1 LPIAFRGVSE
11 ESYAAGLAATRKKCA
26 ATDPAPGHFAAN
38 DAAPQSG
45 HSKPS
50 SRRSILPATAAHH
63 HEKHAHPTASP
74 ADYWALLKPR
84 VMSLV
89 IFTAFAGVLIAP
101 SHVNPVIGL
110 ASLLAIAAG
119 AGASGAL
126 NMWYDADIDA
136 LMRRTQ
142 NRPIPAGRMNKGDA
156 LGFGLVLS
164 VLSVFALGI
173 VANWLAAALLSFT
186 IFFYVAVYTMWLK
199 RLTPQNIVIGGAAG
213 ALPPIVGYAAATGE
227 ISLASIALF
236 AIIFVWTP
244 PHFWALALV
253 KAEEYGRAGIPMLPN
268 VKGADRTRREILLY
282 TLALVPLGLSP
293 WLIGFASLAYG
304 MIALALGAL
313 MLLFSARVYYHRT
326 GAKADRCARQL
337 FGFSILY
344 LFLLF
349 AAIVGERL
357 VAILA
362 LNIPW

>member
-1 LPIAFRGVSE
+1 MPQCGRLRAMGVCGLEPWPAAWRAISAVAEESSYDLPDQPRDTSNRRQMNFVSESGRGPAQSLPIST
-11 ESYAAGLAATRKKCA
+11 AT
-26 ATDPAPGHFAAN
+26 
-38 DAAPQSG
+38 
-45 HSKPS
+45 PS
-50 SRRSILPATAAHH
+50 
-63 HEKHAHPTASP
+63 
-74 ADYWALLKPR
+74 DYLALLKPR

-89 IFTAFAGVLIAP
+89 MFTALTGVLIAP
-101 SHVNPVIGL
+101 SHVNPVTGF

-119 AGASGAL
+119 AGAAGAL

-142 NRPIPAGRMNKGDA
+142 NRPIPAGRMSKEDA
-156 LGFGLVLS
+156 LSFGLILAVLS
-164 VLSVFALGI
+164 VMTLGT
-173 VANWLAAALLSFT
+173 VANWLAAGLLSFT
-186 IFFYVAVYTMWLK
+186 IFFYIAVYTMWLK

-268 VKGADRTRREILLY
+268 VKGADRTRREILFY

-293 WLIGFASLAYG
+293 WLIGFASLAHG
-304 MIALALGAL
+304 MVALALGVF
-313 MLLFSARVYYHRT
+313 MLLFSARVYYNRI
-326 GAKADRCARQL
+326 GAQADRCARQL

-349 AAIVGERL
+349 AGIAGERL

-362 LNIPW
+362 LNTPW